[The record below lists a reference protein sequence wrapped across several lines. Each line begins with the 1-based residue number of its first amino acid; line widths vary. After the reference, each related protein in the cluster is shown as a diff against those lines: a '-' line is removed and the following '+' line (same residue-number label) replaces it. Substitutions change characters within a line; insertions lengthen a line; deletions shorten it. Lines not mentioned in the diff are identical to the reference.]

1 MATLSFGFHRIKS
14 YFMSRPNYDYILSV
28 GDFNI
33 LKITFSRKTPKEIF
47 IKYYNEVKTY
57 FFTSL

>member
-47 IKYYNEVKTY
+47 IKYYNEVKK
-57 FFTSL
+57 